1 MTKFVAFLN
10 DGCLDPECNAPA
22 KRHWDSRAVYCNE
35 YCMVADGHIVTSQN
49 HDDSHGMIGIY
60 GFPLEPNSCEH
71 CSYCGEKVVQ
81 GIECDFEC
89 DEACIAAH
97 QDETDGER
105 IDRLIN
111 ISEVR

>member
-49 HDDSHGMIGIY
+49 HDDSHGVIGI
-60 GFPLEPNSCEH
+60 GFPLEPSSCEH
-71 CSYCGEKVVQ
+71 CSYCEEKVVQ

-89 DEACIAAH
+89 DEACVEHMMAGWEAAVDY
-97 QDETDGER
+97 QNSEQ
-105 IDRLIN
+105 
-111 ISEVR
+111 EVR